1 MARDDFRNKQNK
13 EGEWVAFL
21 RTQIFANKMLILHG
35 NVEDYFYS
43 PIVEDFVLLQKRLE
57 EILREV
63 GYTQLCFWDRLN
75 GADNT
80 KISSLHKEPSSG
92 VPIDFDDESSQK
104 EAQKTDTTEF
114 FAMIRSAFMQANESE
129 EVGQKRVAFI
139 ANYASFAMPNATQLD
154 SNDKKALMF
163 LRECVSQSHFAESS
177 DRGRPQPLIILIVQ
191 NLAHIPL
198 LLSQNNASIRDIAI
212 PMPDRATRE
221 TFINMTTF
229 DFSQELLQD
238 STAQEEF
245 IDHLEGFSIRDILH
259 LRDLLAYCT
268 LQGEHINHKDL
279 IYRYKYG
286 TKTSPWESLNKS
298 TVRELK
304 TTLKKRVK
312 GQDSAV
318 DKVAQMVLRAYTGL
332 SGIQHSSARKTPKGA
347 LFFVGPTG
355 VGKTELAKALAQAL
369 FGDEDLCIRFDMSEY
384 NHEHSDQRLVGAPP
398 GYVGYEEGGQL
409 TNALKKRPFC
419 VLLFDEI
426 EKAHPRI
433 LDKFLQILED
443 GRLTDGRGE
452 TVSFTESV
460 IIFTSNIGASTARS
474 EKEFIQA
481 VQEHFR
487 DKLNRPELLN
497 RIGNN
502 ITAFNHIDNKDILR
516 EIIQSK
522 LSNLE
527 ALLQSKYKITSL
539 DLQDSALNPMISD
552 FLKQGGSSSGGR
564 GILNAAVDSLIDPIS
579 NAIFESDEY
588 ANKVLKIS
596 RSGDG
601 GLKIEFV

>member
-1 MARDDFRNKQNK
+1 MASVSLDKQNK

-104 EAQKTDTTEF
+104 QPQKTDTTEF
-114 FAMIRSAFMQANESE
+114 FAMIRSAFRQANENE

-154 SNDKKALMF
+154 SDDKRALMF

-221 TFINMTTF
+221 TFINITTF

-286 TKTSPWESLNKS
+286 TKTSPWESLNKA

-347 LFFVGPTG
+347 LFFVGPQ
-355 VGKTELAKALAQAL
+355 ELAKQ
-369 FGDEDLCIRFDMSEY
+369 
-384 NHEHSDQRLVGAPP
+384 N
-398 GYVGYEEGGQL
+398 
-409 TNALKKRPFC
+409 
-419 VLLFDEI
+419 
-426 EKAHPRI
+426 
-433 LDKFLQILED
+433 
-443 GRLTDGRGE
+443 
-452 TVSFTESV
+452 
-460 IIFTSNIGASTARS
+460 
-474 EKEFIQA
+474 
-481 VQEHFR
+481 
-487 DKLNRPELLN
+487 
-497 RIGNN
+497 
-502 ITAFNHIDNKDILR
+502 
-516 EIIQSK
+516 
-522 LSNLE
+522 
-527 ALLQSKYKITSL
+527 
-539 DLQDSALNPMISD
+539 
-552 FLKQGGSSSGGR
+552 
-564 GILNAAVDSLIDPIS
+564 
-579 NAIFESDEY
+579 
-588 ANKVLKIS
+588 
-596 RSGDG
+596 
-601 GLKIEFV
+601 